1 MCATPFKFAACR
13 SAEPSASGHKGLI
26 LQWALYFQGELPV
39 INTWLISHVSTH
51 ARVRPYV
58 RTYVLLDW
66 ALSLSSLCEGDGT
79 CNLKYDLTAMKMV
92 AYSL

>member
-1 MCATPFKFAACR
+1 MACR

-39 INTWLISHVSTH
+39 IIPSVSGNRLFFTSVHTRAHVRT
-51 ARVRPYV
+51 YV
-58 RTYVLLDW
+58 RTYVLLDR
-66 ALSLSSLCEGDGT
+66 ALSLSSLCVGDGT